1 MITLFALTIKEPWLW
16 AILHADKRVENRAY
30 PPPAKAIGARIA
42 LHSSKSFDQGGAEF
56 LWSRHLAF
64 PTGLPLGYIV
74 GVATV
79 RGFVQ
84 HSADPWFVGPFGWVL
99 TDVRVLREPILCRGM
114 LGLWP
119 VNEVMARRINEQ
131 LAPREAA

>member
-1 MITLFALTIKEPWLW
+1 MTTLFALTIKEPWLW
-16 AILHADKRVENRAY
+16 AILHADKRVENRNY
-30 PPPAKAIGARIA
+30 PPPAKVIGTRIA
-42 LHSSKSFDQGGAEF
+42 LHSSKSFDQDGAEF

-64 PTGLPLGYIV
+64 PSGLLLGSIV

-84 HSADPWFVGPFGWVL
+84 RSADPWFTGPFGWVL
-99 TDVRVLREPILCRGM
+99 TSVRSLPEPILCRGM

-119 VNEVMARRINEQ
+119 VNEVMTRRINGQ
-131 LAPREAA
+131 LTPQEAA